1 MNSIRNLAVEFETR
15 TITVSAKFLKQ
26 SRVYGS
32 DEFHTMLNLTK
43 ELPGFEIRVRRVSKF
58 AHRPFMPTYDTP
70 NANGVKAGFPC
81 QCFQLLHRVNMICI
95 ADASFSRVHCRQKRI
110 NVVVTDDF
118 FGFVSP
124 DGRFINGKLVSG

>member
-58 AHRPFMPTYDTP
+58 AHKPFMPTYEEMNTRIRMTAEDP
-70 NANGVKAGFPC
+70 MKALEEFEAVREYARVSRKGYMMVRSWFIDKYD
-81 QCFQLLHRVNMICI
+81 HRPETEYL
-95 ADASFSRVHCRQKRI
+95 AA
-110 NVVVTDDF
+110 
-118 FGFVSP
+118 
-124 DGRFINGKLVSG
+124 

>member
-58 AHRPFMPTYDTP
+58 SHRPFMPTYDMMIARIRMAEDP
-70 NANGVKAGFPC
+70 SKALEEFEAVREYARVSRKGYMMVRSWFIDKYD
-81 QCFQLLHRVNMICI
+81 HRPETEYL
-95 ADASFSRVHCRQKRI
+95 AA
-110 NVVVTDDF
+110 
-118 FGFVSP
+118 
-124 DGRFINGKLVSG
+124 

>member
-15 TITVSAKFLKQ
+15 IITVSAKFLKQ

-58 AHRPFMPTYDTP
+58 AHRPFMPTYDMMIARIRMAEDP
-70 NANGVKAGFPC
+70 SKDLEEFEAVREYARVSRKGYMMVRSWFIDKYD
-81 QCFQLLHRVNMICI
+81 HRPETEYL
-95 ADASFSRVHCRQKRI
+95 AA
-110 NVVVTDDF
+110 
-118 FGFVSP
+118 
-124 DGRFINGKLVSG
+124 

>member
-1 MNSIRNLAVEFETR
+1 MNSICNLAVEFETR

-58 AHRPFMPTYDTP
+58 AHRPFMPTYDMMIARIRMAEDP
-70 NANGVKAGFPC
+70 SKALEEFEAVREYARVSRKGYMMVRSWFIDKYD
-81 QCFQLLHRVNMICI
+81 HRPETEYL
-95 ADASFSRVHCRQKRI
+95 AA
-110 NVVVTDDF
+110 
-118 FGFVSP
+118 
-124 DGRFINGKLVSG
+124 